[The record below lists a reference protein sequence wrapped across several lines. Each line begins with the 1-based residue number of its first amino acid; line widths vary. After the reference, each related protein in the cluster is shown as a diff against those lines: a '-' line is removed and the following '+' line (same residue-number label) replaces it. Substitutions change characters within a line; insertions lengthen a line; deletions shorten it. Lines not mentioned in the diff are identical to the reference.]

1 MHFDLFCDQFCV
13 KKNNDFKN
21 FVNAEVASNMIES
34 EIENPNLNKFKGNG
48 DWKVWFRSFHARPFL
63 PQ

>member
-13 KKNNDFKN
+13 KKKINDFKN

-48 DWKVWFRSFHARPFL
+48 DWKV
-63 PQ
+63 

>member
-13 KKNNDFKN
+13 KKKNNDFKN

-34 EIENPNLNKFKGNG
+34 EIENPNSNKFKGNG
-48 DWKVWFRSFHARPFL
+48 DWKV
-63 PQ
+63 